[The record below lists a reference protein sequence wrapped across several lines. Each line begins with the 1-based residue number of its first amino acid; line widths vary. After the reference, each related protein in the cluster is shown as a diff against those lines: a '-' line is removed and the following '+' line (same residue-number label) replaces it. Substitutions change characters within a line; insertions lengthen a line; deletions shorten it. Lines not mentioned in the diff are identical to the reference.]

1 MCLGFIIYPKKCFQ
15 SSISHIERL
24 FFSFMIEG
32 FEKSHLWRSYIYAT
46 NLYPSW
52 LMNLAQGKEI
62 IKFHG
67 ILSAKSVLEDF
78 TL

>member
-1 MCLGFIIYPKKCFQ
+1 MFSKQYITHE
-15 SSISHIERL
+15 SV
-24 FFSFMIEG
+24 FFSFMIKG
-32 FEKSHLWRSYIYAT
+32 SKNSHLLRSYISAI

-62 IKFHG
+62 MKIHG
-67 ILSAKSVLEDF
+67 ILSVKSVLEDF